1 MKKVFSLDA
10 ETDGL
15 WGNPFAVAAIVY
27 ELRTVEV
34 PAQAVELSGAQM
46 QAKYGGGGKLW
57 PRDVVQV
64 AGCTT
69 TEWVETA
76 RFIARLSDD
85 VVSDNWVRENVL
97 PALEGVP
104 VTHPEGEY
112 VFEAQQTGYC
122 DINAYEAMIADFA
135 EFYNANK
142 ADADVICH
150 MGYIVEAHL
159 LREMHHL
166 GFIGDWDAPYP
177 LLDVSG
183 NLQAAGEDPT
193 SVDNYA
199 KKHGL
204 EVADYGTT
212 HNPLYDCEVAAKAY
226 IHLNQ

>member
-1 MKKVFSLDA
+1 MKKIFSFDA

-27 ELRTVEV
+27 ELQESN
-34 PAQAVELSGAQM
+34 PQ
-46 QAKYGGGGKLW
+46 
-57 PRDVVQV
+57 
-64 AGCTT
+64 
-69 TEWVETA
+69 WVETA

-85 VVSDNWVRENVL
+85 VVADNWVRENVL
-97 PALEGVP
+97 PTLEGVP

-112 VFEAQQTGYC
+112 VHESQWTGYC
-122 DINAYEAMIADFA
+122 EINAYEAMLAEFA
-135 EFYNANK
+135 EFYKSHK

-159 LREMHHL
+159 LREMHRL

-204 EVADYGTT
+204 WVADYGTT

-226 IHLNQ
+226 IRLRQQQ